1 MRRSTESTEITR
13 SEGDFLLQ
21 ARDLHFSYSAT
32 HPVLKDVSFSL
43 QRGTLSALIGANGCG
58 KSTLIRLLAG
68 LIFPARGEIT
78 FQGAPLLSF
87 SRRRLARRM
96 AYVPQTQAMIFPFTA
111 FEVVLTGRSV
121 YTPRFHF
128 ESVVDCEKA
137 RLALEAV
144 GAWQLAERPVTELS
158 GGERQ
163 MVALARA
170 LAQEPLCLLLDEPS
184 AGPDLKHRARLIR
197 LLCRLRDQ
205 TGLTALVV
213 THDLGLLD
221 PTFDY
226 VFALARGAIVAEGTP
241 VAVLTDPILAEV
253 YDDAY
258 VHAGRLDGHT
268 FVWSEA

>member
-1 MRRSTESTEITR
+1 MIQSSEPTAITR
-13 SEGDFLLQ
+13 SKGDFLLQ
-21 ARDLHFSYSAT
+21 ARNLHFSYSAA

-43 QRGTLSALIGANGCG
+43 RRGTLSALIGANGSG

-68 LIFPARGEIT
+68 LIFPKRGEIT
-78 FQGAPLLSF
+78 LQGVPLLSF
-87 SRRRLARRM
+87 SRRRLARQM

-121 YTPRFHF
+121 YTPRFRF
-128 ESVVDCEKA
+128 ESVLDCEKA
-137 RLALEAV
+137 RLALDTV
-144 GAWQLAERPVTELS
+144 GVWQLAERPVTELS

-163 MVALARA
+163 MVAFARA

-184 AGPDLKHRARLIR
+184 AGLDLKHRARLIR
-197 LLCRLRDQ
+197 LLRRLRDQ

-213 THDLGLLD
+213 THDLELLD
-221 PTFDY
+221 PAFDY

-241 VAVLTDPILAEV
+241 AAVLTDPILAEV
-253 YDDAY
+253 YDDAH
-258 VHAGRLDGHT
+258 VHAGRLAGHT

>member
-111 FEVVLTGRSV
+111 FEVVLT
-121 YTPRFHF
+121 
-128 ESVVDCEKA
+128 
-137 RLALEAV
+137 
-144 GAWQLAERPVTELS
+144 
-158 GGERQ
+158 
-163 MVALARA
+163 
-170 LAQEPLCLLLDEPS
+170 
-184 AGPDLKHRARLIR
+184 
-197 LLCRLRDQ
+197 
-205 TGLTALVV
+205 ALVV
-213 THDLGLLD
+213 THYLGLLD